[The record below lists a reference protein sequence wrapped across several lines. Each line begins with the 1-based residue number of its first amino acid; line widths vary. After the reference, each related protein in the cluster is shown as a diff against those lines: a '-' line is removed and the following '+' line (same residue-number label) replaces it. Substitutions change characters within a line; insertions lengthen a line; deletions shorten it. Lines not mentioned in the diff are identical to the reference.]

1 MSHGNEL
8 APNFGVDQH
17 EDLLIAAD
25 SAARE
30 EGLMQSLV
38 ADRIYQFAAVTA
50 GIFLLVTLL

>member
-1 MSHGNEL
+1 MSHGNEQT
-8 APNFGVDQH
+8 PNFPVDQH
-17 EDLLIAAD
+17 ENLLIAAN